1 MRAFFGLNSSYMKD
15 VYEQFF
21 FMKYT
26 GNWSLAELYSLPLGL
41 RRWFVERTIKQKE
54 AEQEEIDKHRNQNRR
69 R

>member
-1 MRAFFGLNSSYMKD
+1 MKD